1 MTLVR
6 DLAERVRT
14 APARLGPVRLVCIDG
29 PAGAGKTTLAARL
42 AAELPGL
49 DVRVL
54 HMDDVYEGWEG
65 LEGGFPLLDRD
76 VLTPVSQGRT
86 GSYRRYDWERGERA
100 ERVDVPVPE
109 VLVVEG
115 CGSAPRALDGRATL
129 TVFVEAPPDLRLA
142 RGLARDGD
150 EQRPRWVRWMAEE
163 AEHFVREATRDRA
176 DVVVDGERGAV
187 VVADGRSDGEPSTV
201 RDLLGGTVLEVAP
214 RLLGARLTTVSDEGT
229 VTVRITEVEAY
240 DGERDPGSHA
250 YRGRTERNAVMF
262 GPAGHLYVYRHL
274 GLHHCANVVTG
285 PDGRASAVLFRAG
298 EVVEGADLA
307 RERRER
313 RGVARTDVD
322 LARGP
327 ARLAQALGLDLTFYG
342 ADLLGPGGPVQ
353 LTLGEP
359 VPAPRTG
366 PRVGVSGP
374 GGDPEA
380 YSWRFWVPDEPTVSA
395 YRAAPARGHRAR
407 PRSRSGEAA
416 SSPAPPGTA
425 D

>member
-1 MTLVR
+1 MTLVH
-6 DLAERVRT
+6 DLAERARS

-29 PAGAGKTTLAARL
+29 PAGAGKTTLAAQL
-42 AAELPGL
+42 AAELSGL

-54 HMDDVYEGWEG
+54 HMDDLYEGWAG

-76 VLTPVSQGRT
+76 VLTPLSQGRP
-86 GSYRRYDWERGERA
+86 GSYRRYDWERAERA

-115 CGSAPRALDGRATL
+115 CGSAPRALGDRAVL
-129 TVFVEAPPDLRLA
+129 IVFVEAPPDLRLA

-150 EQRPRWVRWMAEE
+150 AQRPQWVRWMAEE
-163 AEHFVREATRDRA
+163 AGYFTGEATRDRA
-176 DVVVDGERGAV
+176 DVVVDGAV
-187 VVADGRSDGEPSTV
+187 GTDGRRADEASTV
-201 RDLLGGTVLEVAP
+201 RDLLGGPVLEVAP
-214 RLLGARLTTVSDEGT
+214 RLLGARLTTVSDEGI

-250 YRGRTERNAVMF
+250 FRGRTERNAVMF
-262 GPAGHLYVYRHL
+262 GQAGHLYVYRHL

-298 EVVEGADLA
+298 EVVEGARLA
-307 RERRER
+307 RVRRER

-342 ADLLGPGGPVQ
+342 TDLLSVSGPAH
-353 LTLGEP
+353 LALGEP
-359 VPAPRTG
+359 VPVHRTG

-380 YSWRFWVPDEPTVSA
+380 YSWRYWVPDDPTVSP
-395 YRAAPARGHRAR
+395 YRAAPAHHRAR
-407 PRSRSGEAA
+407 PRSRSGPAA
-416 SSPAPPGTA
+416 SPDAPLGTA
-425 D
+425 H